1 MLTRIVTFLQDVR
14 TEMRKVTWP
23 TRAQTLQYTIVVIAI
38 SLGVAAFLGAWDY
51 VFTQILNRYVL

>member
-51 VFTQILNRYVL
+51 VFTQILNRFVL